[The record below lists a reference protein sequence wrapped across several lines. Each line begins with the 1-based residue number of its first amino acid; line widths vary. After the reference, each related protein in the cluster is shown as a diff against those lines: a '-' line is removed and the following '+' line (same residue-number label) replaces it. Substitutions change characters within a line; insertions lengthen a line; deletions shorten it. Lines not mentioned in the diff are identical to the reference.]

1 MSHRWA
7 AWLSSPADP
16 RSPNGASSSHVTPE
30 AGEGG
35 GESSSSHSPARS
47 LVCAAI
53 PLAGLLRGK
62 AHGICDLSLSLGWD
76 RPEP

>member
-7 AWLSSPADP
+7 AWLSSPTDP
-16 RSPNGASSSHVTPE
+16 RSPNGASSSHVTL
-30 AGEGG
+30 EGG
-35 GESSSSHSPARS
+35 SSSSRCPARS
-47 LVCAAI
+47 LVHAAI
-53 PLAGLLRGK
+53 PLAGVLRGK